1 MRKLLLVAHL
11 LKIIVQFLSLF
22 GDVQSIK
29 KAEDRH
35 AKLFLPHRPM
45 SELRKRHAE
54 DFLSSDKTKL
64 AKSYSGAP
72 SPGQS
77 LMGAYPNAINQ
88 WPAGYGAQAQTWP
101 PTTQAQAQPWTPGYS
116 QQVDCSF

>member
-1 MRKLLLVAHL
+1 M
-11 LKIIVQFLSLF
+11 QFLSLF
-22 GDVQSIK
+22 GDVQLIK

-64 AKSYSGAP
+64 AKCYSGAP
-72 SPGQS
+72 SPGHS
-77 LMGAYPNAINQ
+77 LMGAYSNPQNQ
-88 WPAGYGAQAQTWP
+88 WPAGYGAQPQTWP
-101 PTTQAQAQPWTPGYS
+101 PTMQAQAPVPAQPWTPGYS